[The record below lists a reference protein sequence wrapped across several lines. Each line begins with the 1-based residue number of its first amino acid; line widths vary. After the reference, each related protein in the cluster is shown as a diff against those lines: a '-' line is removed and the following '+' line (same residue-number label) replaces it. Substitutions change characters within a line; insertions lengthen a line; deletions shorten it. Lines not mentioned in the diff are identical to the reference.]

1 MYSLSTWV
9 TFICISMHMGYLKW
23 KEYMY
28 TVYIY
33 LFIYLCFVCWLE
45 CSFCLCVYN
54 AYALARFCPRHS
66 VVVCV

>member
-28 TVYIY
+28 TVYM
-33 LFIYLCFVCWLE
+33 YLCIFA
-45 CSFCLCVYN
+45 LCVGW
-54 AYALARFCPRHS
+54 S
-66 VVVCV
+66 VAFVYVCITHML